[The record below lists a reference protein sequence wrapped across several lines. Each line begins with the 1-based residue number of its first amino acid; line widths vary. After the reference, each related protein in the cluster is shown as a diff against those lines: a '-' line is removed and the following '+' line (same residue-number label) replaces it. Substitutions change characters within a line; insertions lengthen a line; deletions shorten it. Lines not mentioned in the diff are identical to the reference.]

1 MALSGTFFDADYYF
15 SQYSDVAA
23 NWSGTGLEH
32 YTAYGASEGRAPNSW
47 FDYQYYRAN
56 NSDLQG
62 MTALQLFEH
71 YENYG
76 YAEGRIPSSAYA
88 EFDAAQY
95 LADYSDLSAG
105 GITTATALWH
115 YLVYGQNEGRTMPG
129 GSTTSQTYTLTAN
142 QDIFTGGSGTD
153 IIRGVAGQAVGN
165 QDQTTLNSSDILD
178 GGAGED
184 KLVVNMTGANYI
196 GGATIKNIETL
207 QIGSNI
213 AAATFDYNVNAGAYE
228 ITGTNKVIF
237 DQITTGETLNVTNIV
252 NTAEGDVIPTLSW
265 ENEAGAGAGFANVT
279 FRQAAISGSTT
290 NLDVVLSNVAGGNL
304 GIARGVE
311 TITINSAGSSTNTL
325 NNDLVTNRDGGV
337 AGVDLVSEAAGGNA
351 ISDDSTLTKVVV
363 TGDQAFGSTAGVVAT
378 TGNANL
384 GLTNRAAG
392 ADGGIVAET
401 PNTASNLVSVAA
413 TVTEIDASDSTGGVA
428 MRFTPRVNNA
438 DVNVTFTGGSGNDY
452 IEFERGAVNAT
463 GGAGADTFAFITAQA
478 GITNSGFGSTDS
490 IVGGEGT
497 DTIQIGLNGVGTY
510 TLNTSEFS
518 NKTGIDVLDI
528 RGATND
534 VRVSSQFVSAADSG
548 TKLTIRTDKMVQTT
562 LENSANPTGANAA
575 ENNSTSVINLTD
587 LTLDQGVKVLGGS
600 GSERVVT
607 NNASLNANT
616 ELDLGTN
623 GGVAGRYDTVTVLDS
638 AVIDSGDLA
647 NVKGVEALI
656 LAETVN
662 GVSTYRID
670 LTETFLLNNTAAT
683 NDVTTTIDE
692 TTFRIGSAAS
702 STGTA
707 LVAGDIVT
715 IDISGLLNSTRTA
728 LATSLNGRGI
738 DVALG
743 AATVN
748 YVVDGAAATAAQIAL
763 VTKADASRADA
774 GVTSAAG
781 AVATPAVTVA
791 VTAGGTF
798 TGTAGTNDNFNATLA
813 ALSPTAPAITTIT
826 GTATD
831 TETLTL
837 TTAGTDDLDS
847 GGVAGSN
854 VITNIDNVVLADGTN
869 VITFL
874 DTGGLIQNG
883 IGVTNITGGTGNDTV
898 ILDNLVVAFDA
909 AGVVGTLDGGAG
921 LNTIETTGGA
931 AQALDLTNDT
941 VTNFQI
947 LQFGLGGDTVT
958 IGANSFP
965 FTQVRGTAASADTLI
980 FAANTNLT
988 TTTFDA
994 NFGAGG
1000 NGVIN
1005 VNTGVTVT
1013 ISGDTQLP
1021 AATTNFTGAGTLV
1034 TNGNLTLAA
1043 ADTVSNVTFGQGGV
1057 TITTAGAAVQAF
1069 TGSAGADILETA
1081 DATTLQT
1088 FNITQGGSDTIRA
1101 DATGAAAAGSAGLVT
1116 VTGFQGGA
1124 LASGGDVIS
1133 LSYTAA
1139 TAGYVETTAATGF
1152 NITANGDIGGGVGAI
1167 TNVVG
1172 LGAAAHQVTA
1182 GQLGNTAAVQTAI
1195 VNAALVAIT
1204 TEFYYVAV
1212 DDGASTGI
1220 YRFGFTDGNGDGII
1234 NVASEV
1240 VGLTEVVR
1248 LTGVADVTTLDAVN
1262 FA

>member
-510 TLNTSEFS
+510 TLSTSEFS
-518 NKTGIDVLDI
+518 NKSGIDVLDV
-528 RGATND
+528 RGANND
-534 VRVSSQFVSAADSG
+534 IRVSSQFVAAADSG

-587 LTLDQGVKVLGGS
+587 LTLDQGVKVIGGS

-616 ELDLGTN
+616 EIDLGTN

-707 LVAGDIVT
+707 LLAGDIVT

-781 AVATPAVTVA
+781 AVVAPTANFTLIAGGTYTAAAATNTTFTSTIANLVGTTATGNTGTDTLVMTDAGAVVIPATITVLDAITLANGANTLTGAVATGATTINGGTGVDTVVLAGGDSIAGITLNGVESIQLGGGATMTAAQHNTTILQAPGGADVVTFADAFTGTGAVGVEGYTFAAATTNNITLTASQTGTITGSALGNDTVTTTAAVLDTTTGVALGTAAAGGVDTLNITAMAANLALNTAGGANTTAVTGVETLNVTGYTTGTLLVDDSVGVTTLNASAITAGMTVDVSGLTGSVGNTVVTLGSGADVLATGIVHNDTGAGTNNMTFNLGAGNATIADFTQTAGTGTVTFQIAATAGATTRVDFTLTTSDLDSTTSTVLDFSGA
-791 VTAGGTF
+791 VTAIKAVGGANVAGQVILYSDDLT
-798 TGTAGTNDNFNATLA
+798 TQVANGTAFNTLLWDA
-813 ALSPTAPAITTIT
+813 DGNGAFST
-826 GTATD
+826 GD
-831 TETLTL
+831 IVV
-837 TTAGTDDLDS
+837 G
-847 GGVAGSN
+847 GGVAG
-854 VITNIDNVVLADGTN
+854 TA
-869 VITFL
+869 
-874 DTGGLIQNG
+874 IQ
-883 IGVTNITGGTGNDTV
+883 
-898 ILDNLVVAFDA
+898 L
-909 AGVVGTLDGGAG
+909 
-921 LNTIETTGGA
+921 
-931 AQALDLTNDT
+931 
-941 VTNFQI
+941 
-947 LQFGLGGDTVT
+947 
-958 IGANSFP
+958 
-965 FTQVRGTAASADTLI
+965 
-980 FAANTNLT
+980 
-988 TTTFDA
+988 
-994 NFGAGG
+994 
-1000 NGVIN
+1000 
-1005 VNTGVTVT
+1005 
-1013 ISGDTQLP
+1013 
-1021 AATTNFTGAGTLV
+1021 
-1034 TNGNLTLAA
+1034 
-1043 ADTVSNVTFGQGGV
+1043 
-1057 TITTAGAAVQAF
+1057 
-1069 TGSAGADILETA
+1069 
-1081 DATTLQT
+1081 
-1088 FNITQGGSDTIRA
+1088 
-1101 DATGAAAAGSAGLVT
+1101 
-1116 VTGFQGGA
+1116 
-1124 LASGGDVIS
+1124 
-1133 LSYTAA
+1133 
-1139 TAGYVETTAATGF
+1139 
-1152 NITANGDIGGGVGAI
+1152 VGAVPL
-1167 TNVVG
+1167 T
-1172 LGAAAHQVTA
+1172 
-1182 GQLGNTAAVQTAI
+1182 I
-1195 VNAALVAIT
+1195 V
-1204 TEFYYVAV
+1204 
-1212 DDGASTGI
+1212 
-1220 YRFGFTDGNGDGII
+1220 DGNIVI
-1234 NVASEV
+1234 
-1240 VGLTEVVR
+1240 
-1248 LTGVADVTTLDAVN
+1248 
-1262 FA
+1262 